1 MIKQLLNSVIK
12 AIIDLLVTDESR
24 YFAQPRPIVVN
35 YLQQPH
41 LDGITHAQSIIGRQL
56 FAGHMLALCQLKERK
71 NARNDN

>member
-12 AIIDLLVTDESR
+12 AIIDLLVTDKSR

-41 LDGITHAQSIIGRQL
+41 LDGITHAHSIICRQL
-56 FAGHMLALCQLKERK
+56 FAGHMLGSLPIKREGKCME
-71 NARNDN
+71 